1 VKLKPF
7 DNMNC
12 ALAQTLDII
21 GERWTL
27 LILRDAF
34 FGTRRFD
41 EFQQNLGIARN
52 ILTARLKRLV
62 DEGILEKRPLDAGR
76 HEYLL
81 TPQGLDL
88 QPVLLSMT
96 HWGDRYKPNP
106 KGRRMIF
113 IERANGQPIAEM
125 SARSADGRALEPRD
139 IKGVAGPG
147 LEES

>member
-12 ALAQTLDII
+12 ALAKTLDII

-41 EFQQNLGIARN
+41 EFRHNLGIARN
-52 ILTARLKRLV
+52 ILTVRLKRLV
-62 DEGILEKRPLDAGR
+62 SEGIMERRPLDSGR
-76 HEYLL
+76 YEYVL
-81 TPQGLDL
+81 TNKGLDL

-96 HWGDRYKPNP
+96 HWGDHYKPSP

-113 IERANGQPIAEM
+113 IERASGQPIADM
-125 SARSADGRALEPRD
+125 SVRSADGRALAPRD
-139 IKGVAGPG
+139 IKGVPGPG
-147 LEES
+147 LDDT

>member
-12 ALAQTLDII
+12 ALAKTLDII

-34 FGTRRFD
+34 CGTRRFD
-41 EFQQNLGIARN
+41 EFRHNLGIARN
-52 ILTARLKRLV
+52 ILTVRLKRLV
-62 DEGILEKRPLDAGR
+62 SEGIMERRPLDSGR
-76 HEYLL
+76 YEYVL
-81 TPQGLDL
+81 TNKGLDL

-96 HWGDRYKPNP
+96 HWGDRYKPSP

-113 IERANGQPIAEM
+113 IERASGQPIADM
-125 SARSADGRALEPRD
+125 SVRSTDGRALAPRD
-139 IKGVAGPG
+139 IKGVPGPG
-147 LEES
+147 LEDS